1 MPDEDRQN
9 SVETSFSE
17 LKSPT
22 GCKSVDSA
30 EYLFFFFFFE
40 VKSYSGLLNVAMG
53 YLSMNN

>member
-30 EYLFFFFFFE
+30 EYLTTLMFT
-40 VKSYSGLLNVAMG
+40 
-53 YLSMNN
+53 